1 MVFDDADVPTRSEPI
16 RPDQLKTGEVYWAI
30 RFVDQAMSI
39 PSLEPRVFIGRD
51 LEKGDRGL
59 LYFQDA
65 QSYFNGAGTQAD
77 GHIVTVDE
85 IEATYLFDFDSAL
98 ERLRRCRQ
106 QRK

>member
-1 MVFDDADVPTRSEPI
+1 MVFHDPDVPTRSEPI

-30 RFVDQAMSI
+30 TFVDQAMRI

-65 QSYFNGAGTQAD
+65 QSYLNGAGTETD

-85 IEATYLFDFDSAL
+85 AAATYLFDFDSAL
-98 ERLRRCRQ
+98 ERLRQCQ
-106 QRK
+106 QRRK